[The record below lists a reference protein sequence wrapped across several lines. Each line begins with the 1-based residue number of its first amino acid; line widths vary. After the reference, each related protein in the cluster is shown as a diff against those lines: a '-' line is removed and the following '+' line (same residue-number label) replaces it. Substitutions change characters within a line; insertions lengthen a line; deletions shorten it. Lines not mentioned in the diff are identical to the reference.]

1 MRRLIPALSLVAA
14 LAACQPATPKV
25 DMAAEEQAIR
35 AQVAAFNKALAAY
48 DVAAIDSIYAPDAV
62 LLPPNQERR
71 MGTASVEQSFAGFEP
86 LKATM
91 VLTPVAITIAASGDL
106 AVEEGSWVYTM
117 PNADGSTFTDN
128 GKYLEAWKKLN
139 GKWLVQ
145 IDTWNSDNAPPAPAA
160 PAKK

>member
-14 LAACQPATPKV
+14 LAACQPAAPKV
-25 DMAAEEQAIR
+25 DVAAEEQAIR

-48 DVAAIDSIYAPDAV
+48 DVAGIDSIYAPDAV

-71 MGTASVEQSFAGFEP
+71 VGTASVEQAFAGFEP

-91 VLTPVAITIAASGDL
+91 VLTPAAITIAASGDL

-117 PNADGSTFTDN
+117 PTPNGGMFKDN
-128 GKYLEAWKKLN
+128 GKYLVAWKKVN
-139 GKWLVQ
+139 GTWLVQ
-145 IDTWNSDNAPPAPAA
+145 IDTWNSDNAPPAST
-160 PAKK
+160 KQ